1 MGDLTDMI
9 NAQLDDDQP
18 AHPPNINFGRSWAK
32 ETWMHQATWSFD
44 EVGPHFFKA
53 HGYNLPPNVK
63 FHLLHPCEP
72 THPHDHP
79 LDMVTVILFGGYTER
94 RYNREDGSYEIF
106 RRNPGD
112 KFIIEARTIHAIVDF
127 HGGPT
132 VTASTYGP
140 LCNTWSEFQWR
151 DGKIWH
157 RPHNETE
164 WNEGDSR

>member
-1 MGDLTDMI
+1 MGDLTDMM
-9 NAQLDDDQP
+9 NAHLDREEP
-18 AHPPNINFGRSWAK
+18 AHTGVINWAK
-32 ETWMHQATWSFD
+32 KPVDMHQAVWSFD

-72 THPHDHP
+72 TLPHDHP
-79 LDMVTVILFGGYTER
+79 LDMTTVILFGGYTER
-94 RYNREDGSYEIF
+94 RYNRDGSFERIK
-106 RRNPGD
+106 RNPGD
-112 KFIIEARTIHAIVDF
+112 KFIIEARTIHTIVDF
-127 HGGPT
+127 HGGVT

-151 DGKIWH
+151 DGEIWH

-164 WNEGDSR
+164 WKRGDSQ